1 MHPHGIWL
9 TKAWHRNAH
18 SACLCSCCATW
29 IRYIHCFSK
38 TARDKS
44 LDAKETAH
52 SRRTKDFFPL
62 EANKVLR
69 VSPSKEAQLAIASR
83 LRTCGP
89 SCCKWCLPHTCTRT
103 RRMTACEWVFMRI
116 KKPAHKNQVPTHHTL
131 AWLRTTNWKQNLYG
145 TGWIALWKRALP

>member
-1 MHPHGIWL
+1 MAFGWPRPG
-9 TKAWHRNAH
+9 T
-18 SACLCSCCATW
+18 ATPIAPAYAAAGQLGSDTSIASVKQHETNHW
-29 IRYIHCFSK
+29 MQRKRH
-38 TARDKS
+38 TQGARRS
-44 LDAKETAH
+44 
-52 SRRTKDFFPL
+52 FFQL

-69 VSPSKEAQLAIASR
+69 VSPSKGAHLAIASR

-103 RRMTACEWVFMRI
+103 RRMTACDWVFMRI
-116 KKPAHKNQVPTHHTL
+116 KNLRIKNQVPTYHTL